1 MKTWPGLLA
10 ATLLALSVQAADF
23 GAIAPSSLESRL
35 GEAGL
40 LVLDVRTPEEFAE
53 GNVPGAIN
61 IPHDQVGARLAEL
74 AGAEDGEVVLYCRSG
89 RRAGLAAGTL
99 AEAGFKR
106 LLHLEGDF
114 PAWSAA
120 GLPTETPAA
129 PVATPTP

>member
-53 GNVPGAIN
+53 GHVPGAIN

-74 AGAEDGEVVLYCRSG
+74 AGAEDGEV
-89 RRAGLAAGTL
+89 
-99 AEAGFKR
+99 
-106 LLHLEGDF
+106 F

-120 GLPTETPAA
+120 GLPRETPAA
-129 PVATPTP
+129 PAATPTP